1 MLKLNDMG
9 AIRVSRS
16 DVWRSQL
23 SHVWLGSCHSAPRHR
38 DCGRED
44 TLERTTTMPFRI
56 FF

>member
-38 DCGRED
+38 DCGR
-44 TLERTTTMPFRI
+44 TTTNGEIDEKMR
-56 FF
+56 

>member
-38 DCGRED
+38 DCGR
-44 TLERTTTMPFRI
+44 TTINGKTNEKMR
-56 FF
+56 